1 MAQGCLAKPYT
12 YWKNTVQW
20 TILGHGFVMSWPWSG
35 HWSSPALAYNI
46 QSRRRRELAWFCNS
60 CQHHC
65 RFDDSWASCA
75 VDCVGIRFRVAGC
88 NGCLWVWLQAW
99 YAGMFSDV
107 FTVLLQNIHLAVE
120 LDKCVKC
127 WTLGW
132 KLVVSCYRSALH
144 AELITPSITCHTVVG
159 KQDAATSCS
168 FQRILLTWC
177 NMDSGTLTPCHI
189 GIITKWS
196 WCHCLVADTIIIF
209 HRNVCT
215 VDFSRN

>member
-1 MAQGCLAKPYT
+1 MNSRDSA
-12 YWKNTVQW
+12 TVASI
-20 TILGHGFVMSWPWSG
+20 T
-35 HWSSPALAYNI
+35 A
-46 QSRRRRELAWFCNS
+46 
-60 CQHHC
+60 

-144 AELITPSITCHTVVG
+144 AELITPSITCHTVIG

-196 WCHCLVADTIIIF
+196 WCHCLVADTIQAWERSWNSWNFKMCPESPEISLLSWNFYI
-209 HRNVCT
+209 CP
-215 VDFSRN
+215 DFF